1 MVGSKRLRLKTKTE
15 CGISLNLAYTS
26 RKIPEMSGANNQ
38 GEFSRQR
45 ALEKQRKEMLV
56 RGRIVRR
63 GERVWLTHQ
72 ITGGI

>member
-1 MVGSKRLRLKTKTE
+1 MAGSKGSKGLKTQRN
-15 CGISLNLAYTS
+15 ISLNLAYIA
-26 RKIPEMSGANNQ
+26 RKIPKMSGANNQ

-63 GERVWLTHQ
+63 GEGVWLTA
-72 ITGGI
+72 

>member
-1 MVGSKRLRLKTKTE
+1 MAGSKGSKGLKTQQNIT
-15 CGISLNLAYTS
+15 LNLAYTP

-56 RGRIVRR
+56 RERIVRCSE
-63 GERVWLTHQ
+63 GVWLTA
-72 ITGGI
+72 